1 MALYAFD
8 GTGNE
13 DQEDATRDSNVCDF
27 FTAYEDPLKNDDP
40 SKERG
45 SLYIKGIG
53 QLARTRIGRRAGVGA
68 SGFGGHRRVRKAMDR
83 LENNIEA
90 GDRTIDIVGF
100 SRGAALA
107 ISFANEI
114 AKKMPRVSIRF
125 IGVWDIV
132 GQFGAPGEHIN
143 AGHDLDFPPNVAHCF
158 HAMALDESRL
168 FFPLTRL
175 GKGRNT
181 SSKLQEVWFRG
192 VHSDVGG
199 GNGNRGLN
207 WVALNWMYEAA
218 RRCGLP
224 LNAAAVAQNLADK
237 AMAQQI
243 SAHKLDAGTNPASI
257 LEQRSA
263 ALDRATHAG
272 NHRTAAQ
279 QPDLPVRPHR
289 RCGAHQRARV
299 VLPYDAHERGHPM
312 RAVQVKLWLFIVLVV
327 LTSWVPSSA
336 RGVAETGQ
344 GPALTSIGPM
354 TFGPDGT
361 LFAADNQAAA
371 VFGLDLAAQA
381 SGAVPGT
388 KGLDGIDQKIAAMLG
403 TGARE
408 IAITDLVVHPKSR
421 NTFVSVMRGQGAGA
435 APALLR
441 VDGAGT
447 IDMVSLQSMKFS
459 KLELPNAPTAN
470 PNDRRNARGSSITDM
485 AFSDG
490 RLWIAGLSSEEFS
503 SKLRSVPYPFSS
515 IDAGTSVEIFHGNH
529 GALETRS
536 PVYTFL
542 PYTLNNQP
550 HLIAGYLCTPLV
562 KFPIATL
569 KPGEKVRGTTIAE
582 LGAGNRPLDMILY
595 KKNGRDFLLMS
606 NNSRGVMKI
615 ATDGFASAS
624 AITSPVAA
632 ETAGVPYE
640 TIASMKGVEQLDLL
654 DAQNSIVIARAAA
667 GLNLQIVPLP

>member
-53 QLARTRIGRRAGVGA
+53 QLANTRSGDALA
-68 SGFGGHRRVRKAMDR
+68 SIFGFGGHRRVRKAMDR

-114 AKKMPRVSIRF
+114 AKKMPRESIRF

-237 AMAQQI
+237 GMPQQI
-243 SAHKLDAGTNPASI
+243 SAHKLDAGRIRVI
-257 LEQRSA
+257 LN
-263 ALDRATHAG
+263 G
-272 NHRTAAQ
+272 
-279 QPDLPVRPHR
+279 DLLHSTVQITPGITGRPHNNPTFP
-289 RCGAHQRARV
+289 CAR
-299 VLPYDAHERGHPM
+299 
-312 RAVQVKLWLFIVLVV
+312 
-327 LTSWVPSSA
+327 
-336 RGVAETGQ
+336 
-344 GPALTSIGPM
+344 
-354 TFGPDGT
+354 
-361 LFAADNQAAA
+361 
-371 VFGLDLAAQA
+371 
-381 SGAVPGT
+381 
-388 KGLDGIDQKIAAMLG
+388 ID
-403 TGARE
+403 
-408 IAITDLVVHPKSR
+408 D
-421 NTFVSVMRGQGAGA
+421 
-435 APALLR
+435 
-441 VDGAGT
+441 
-447 IDMVSLQSMKFS
+447 
-459 KLELPNAPTAN
+459 
-470 PNDRRNARGSSITDM
+470 
-485 AFSDG
+485 
-490 RLWIAGLSSEEFS
+490 AGLISE
-503 SKLRSVPYPFSS
+503 
-515 IDAGTSVEIFHGNH
+515 
-529 GALETRS
+529 
-536 PVYTFL
+536 PV
-542 PYTLNNQP
+542 
-550 HLIAGYLCTPLV
+550 
-562 KFPIATL
+562 
-569 KPGEKVRGTTIAE
+569 
-582 LGAGNRPLDMILY
+582 
-595 KKNGRDFLLMS
+595 
-606 NNSRGVMKI
+606 
-615 ATDGFASAS
+615 
-624 AITSPVAA
+624 
-632 ETAGVPYE
+632 
-640 TIASMKGVEQLDLL
+640 
-654 DAQNSIVIARAAA
+654 
-667 GLNLQIVPLP
+667 

>member
-27 FTAYEDPLKNDDP
+27 FTAYEDPLKNDDT

-53 QLARTRIGRRAGVGA
+53 QLAHTRTGDTLA
-68 SGFGGHRRVRKAMDR
+68 SVFGFGGHRRVRKAMDR

-114 AKKMPRVSIRF
+114 AKKMPRESIRF

-243 SAHKLDAGTNPASI
+243 SAHKLDAGRIRAI
-257 LEQRSA
+257 LS
-263 ALDRATHAG
+263 G
-272 NHRTAAQ
+272 
-279 QPDLPVRPHR
+279 DLLHSTVQLTPGITGRPHNNPTFP
-289 RCGAHQRARV
+289 CAR
-299 VLPYDAHERGHPM
+299 
-312 RAVQVKLWLFIVLVV
+312 
-327 LTSWVPSSA
+327 
-336 RGVAETGQ
+336 
-344 GPALTSIGPM
+344 
-354 TFGPDGT
+354 
-361 LFAADNQAAA
+361 
-371 VFGLDLAAQA
+371 
-381 SGAVPGT
+381 
-388 KGLDGIDQKIAAMLG
+388 ID
-403 TGARE
+403 
-408 IAITDLVVHPKSR
+408 D
-421 NTFVSVMRGQGAGA
+421 
-435 APALLR
+435 
-441 VDGAGT
+441 
-447 IDMVSLQSMKFS
+447 
-459 KLELPNAPTAN
+459 
-470 PNDRRNARGSSITDM
+470 
-485 AFSDG
+485 
-490 RLWIAGLSSEEFS
+490 AGLISE
-503 SKLRSVPYPFSS
+503 
-515 IDAGTSVEIFHGNH
+515 
-529 GALETRS
+529 
-536 PVYTFL
+536 PV
-542 PYTLNNQP
+542 
-550 HLIAGYLCTPLV
+550 
-562 KFPIATL
+562 
-569 KPGEKVRGTTIAE
+569 
-582 LGAGNRPLDMILY
+582 
-595 KKNGRDFLLMS
+595 
-606 NNSRGVMKI
+606 
-615 ATDGFASAS
+615 
-624 AITSPVAA
+624 
-632 ETAGVPYE
+632 
-640 TIASMKGVEQLDLL
+640 
-654 DAQNSIVIARAAA
+654 
-667 GLNLQIVPLP
+667 

>member
-1 MALYAFD
+1 M
-8 GTGNE
+8 
-13 DQEDATRDSNVCDF
+13 
-27 FTAYEDPLKNDDP
+27 
-40 SKERG
+40 
-45 SLYIKGIG
+45 
-53 QLARTRIGRRAGVGA
+53 
-68 SGFGGHRRVRKAMDR
+68 
-83 LENNIEA
+83 
-90 GDRTIDIVGF
+90 
-100 SRGAALA
+100 
-107 ISFANEI
+107 
-114 AKKMPRVSIRF
+114 
-125 IGVWDIV
+125 
-132 GQFGAPGEHIN
+132 
-143 AGHDLDFPPNVAHCF
+143 
-158 HAMALDESRL
+158 
-168 FFPLTRL
+168 
-175 GKGRNT
+175 
-181 SSKLQEVWFRG
+181 
-192 VHSDVGG
+192 
-199 GNGNRGLN
+199 
-207 WVALNWMYEAA
+207 
-218 RRCGLP
+218 
-224 LNAAAVAQNLADK
+224 
-237 AMAQQI
+237 
-243 SAHKLDAGTNPASI
+243 
-257 LEQRSA
+257 RS
-263 ALDRATHAG
+263 
-272 NHRTAAQ
+272 
-279 QPDLPVRPHR
+279 
-289 RCGAHQRARV
+289 
-299 VLPYDAHERGHPM
+299 
-312 RAVQVKLWLFIVLVV
+312 VQVKLWLFIVLVV
-327 LTSWVPSSA
+327 MTSWVPSSA

-344 GPALTSIGPM
+344 GPSLTSIGPL

-381 SGAVPGT
+381 SGAVAGT

-403 TGARE
+403 TGAKE

-470 PNDRRNARGSSITDM
+470 PNDRRNARNSSITDM
-485 AFSDG
+485 AFNDG

-640 TIASMKGVEQLDLL
+640 TVASMQGVEQLDLL
-654 DAQNSIVIARAAA
+654 DGQNSIVIARAAA